1 MYGFPNA
8 GVSHLS
14 NFNHPQQHNF
24 QQQQQVQPQP
34 KNMVKCKMVTSLEE
48 VKAMPI
54 DFDGSLNVY
63 VDVTNN
69 KIYTKVF
76 TVNATVDIKTYE
88 VASMVDNN
96 SDAKYATID
105 DIEAI
110 KKELEELKVSLGG

>member
-24 QQQQQVQPQP
+24 QQQQVQPQP

-88 VASMVDNN
+88 VVSMVDNN
-96 SDAKYATID
+96 SDTKYATID